1 LIALSAF
8 AQQCKSTFPV
18 VALAALLSACGGGG
32 GGDGSSGEKTTLST
46 ATPLPQLTQEP
57 GAPVMTGNIASDGFN
72 WINYRR
78 SQVGLASLARN
89 SLIDQAAFGHSE
101 YLRLNNTVSHDQV
114 AGKPGFTGARLG
126 ERLAQAGYVINERNS
141 YAYGEVIAGAANNSG
156 FYLAE
161 ELITAIYHRFV
172 IFEPIFKEG
181 GTGAVVGT
189 GAYTYFTAD
198 FAANN
203 GFGTGL
209 PAGQIVTYP
218 ISGQTKV
225 ATSFSSDNEM
235 PDPVPNQDIVG
246 YPISVHANINGM
258 LSVASFT
265 VRQRGAASDLTVR
278 LLKNESDP
286 QTPES
291 AASIIPL
298 APLAAN
304 STYDVSFSGRL
315 NGAAVSRNWSF
326 STR

>member
-1 LIALSAF
+1 MIALSAF

-32 GGDGSSGEKTTLST
+32 GTGEKTSLST

-57 GAPVMTGNIASDGFN
+57 GAPGLSGNIAADGFN

-89 SLIDQAAFGHSE
+89 SVIDQAALGHSE

-172 IFEPIFKEG
+172 IFEPVFKEI
-181 GTGAVVGT
+181 GTGAVVGA
-189 GAYTYFTAD
+189 GGYSYFTAD

-203 GFGTGL
+203 GFGPGL

-218 ISGQTKV
+218 VSGQAKV

-246 YPISVHANINGM
+246 YPISVHANIHSM
-258 LSVASFT
+258 LSVTSFT
-265 VRQRGAASDLTVR
+265 VRQRGATSDLTVR
-278 LLKNESDP
+278 QLKNDSDA
-286 QTPES
+286 QTPQW

-304 STYDVSFSGRL
+304 TTYDVNFSGTL

>member
-1 LIALSAF
+1 MIALPVF
-8 AQQCKSTFPV
+8 AQQCKSYLPV
-18 VALAALLSACGGGG
+18 LTLAALTTLLSACGGGG
-32 GGDGSSGEKTTLST
+32 NSGEKTTLST

-57 GAPVMTGNIASDGFN
+57 GAPVMTGNIATDGFN

-78 SQVGLASLARN
+78 SQIGLSSLARN
-89 SLIDQAAFGHSE
+89 SLIDNAALGHSE
-101 YLRLNNTVSHDQV
+101 YLRTNSTVSHDQV
-114 AGKPGFTGARLG
+114 AGKSGYTGAQLG
-126 ERLAQAGYVINERNS
+126 DRLAHAGYTINRANS

-181 GTGAVVGT
+181 GTGAVVGSS
-189 GAYTYFTAD
+189 GYTYFTAD

-203 GFGTGL
+203 GYGPGL
-209 PAGQIVTYP
+209 QAGQIVTYP
-218 ISGQTKV
+218 VSGQTRV
-225 ATSFSSDNEM
+225 ATSFSSDNES

-278 LLKNESDP
+278 LLKNASDP

-304 STYDVSFSGRL
+304 TTYDVSFSGRL
-315 NGAAVSRNWSF
+315 NGAAVTRNWSF

>member
-1 LIALSAF
+1 MIALSAF
-8 AQQCKSTFPV
+8 AQQCKSTFSV

-32 GGDGSSGEKTTLST
+32 SSGEKTSLST

-57 GAPVMTGNIASDGFN
+57 GSPSLSGNIATDGFN

-89 SLIDQAAFGHSE
+89 SLIDQAALGHSE
-101 YLRLNNTVSHDQV
+101 YLRTNNTVSHDQL

-126 ERLAQAGYVINERNS
+126 DRLAQAGYVINERNS

-172 IFEPIFKEG
+172 IFEPIFREG
-181 GTGAVVGT
+181 GTGAVVSPSG
-189 GAYTYFTAD
+189 YSYFTAD

-203 GFGTGL
+203 GYGPGL
-209 PAGQIVTYP
+209 QAGQIVTYP
-218 ISGQTKV
+218 VSGQTKV
-225 ATSFSSDNEM
+225 ATSFSSDNES

-258 LSVASFT
+258 LSVTSFT

-278 LLKNESDP
+278 LLKKDIDA

-304 STYDVSFSGRL
+304 TTYDVSFSGRL
-315 NGAAVSRNWSF
+315 NGAAVARNWSF
-326 STR
+326 TTR

>member
-1 LIALSAF
+1 MIALSAF
-8 AQQCKSTFPV
+8 AQQCKSTFSV

-32 GGDGSSGEKTTLST
+32 SSGEKTSLST

-57 GAPVMTGNIASDGFN
+57 GSPSLSGNIATDGFN

-89 SLIDQAAFGHSE
+89 SLIDQAALGHSE
-101 YLRLNNTVSHDQV
+101 YLRTNNTVSHDQL

-126 ERLAQAGYVINERNS
+126 DRLAQAGYVINERNS

-181 GTGAVVGT
+181 GTGAVVSPSG
-189 GAYTYFTAD
+189 YSYFTAD

-203 GFGTGL
+203 GYGPGL
-209 PAGQIVTYP
+209 QAGQIVTYP
-218 ISGQTKV
+218 VSGQTKV
-225 ATSFSSDNEM
+225 ATSFSSDNES

-258 LSVASFT
+258 LSVTSFT

-278 LLKNESDP
+278 LLKKDIDA

-304 STYDVSFSGRL
+304 TTYDVSFSGRL
-315 NGAAVSRNWSF
+315 NGAAVARNWSF
-326 STR
+326 TTR

>member
-1 LIALSAF
+1 MIALSAF
-8 AQQCKSTFPV
+8 AQQCKSTFSV

-32 GGDGSSGEKTTLST
+32 SSGEKTSLST

-57 GAPVMTGNIASDGFN
+57 GSPSLSGNIATDGFN

-78 SQVGLASLARN
+78 NQVGLASLARN
-89 SLIDQAAFGHSE
+89 SLIDQAALGHSE
-101 YLRLNNTVSHDQV
+101 YLRTNNTVSHDQL

-126 ERLAQAGYVINERNS
+126 DRLAQAGYVINERNS

-172 IFEPIFKEG
+172 IFEPIFREG
-181 GTGAVVGT
+181 GTGAVVSPSG
-189 GAYTYFTAD
+189 YSYFTAD

-203 GFGTGL
+203 GYGPGL
-209 PAGQIVTYP
+209 QAGQIVTYP
-218 ISGQTKV
+218 VSGQTKV
-225 ATSFSSDNEM
+225 ATSFSSDNES

-258 LSVASFT
+258 LSVTSFT

-278 LLKNESDP
+278 LLKKDIDA

-304 STYDVSFSGRL
+304 TTYDVSFSGRL
-315 NGAAVSRNWSF
+315 NGAAVARNWSF
-326 STR
+326 TTR

>member
-1 LIALSAF
+1 MSALTQQSKTWF
-8 AQQCKSTFPV
+8 ALLT
-18 VALAALLSACGGGG
+18 LAAALSACGGG
-32 GGDGSSGEKTTLST
+32 GSSGEKTTLST

-57 GAPVMTGNIASDGFN
+57 NSPALTGNIATDGFN

-78 SQVGLASLARN
+78 SQVGLSGLARS
-89 SLIDQAAFGHSE
+89 SLIDNAALGHSE
-101 YLRLNNTVSHDQV
+101 YLRINNTVSHDQI
-114 AGKPGFTGARLG
+114 AGKTGFTGARLG
-126 ERLAQAGYVINERNS
+126 DRLANANYVINRGNS

-172 IFEPIFKEG
+172 IFEPIFKEAG
-181 GTGAVVGT
+181 IGAVVGS
-189 GAYTYFTAD
+189 GGYAYFTAD

-203 GFGTGL
+203 GYGPGL
-209 PAGQIVTYP
+209 LAGQIVTYP
-218 ISGQTKV
+218 FSGQSKV

-246 YPISVHANINGM
+246 YPISVHANINAM
-258 LSVASFT
+258 LSVTSFT

-278 LLKNESDP
+278 MLKKDIDE

-304 STYDVSFSGRL
+304 TTYDVSFSGRL
-315 NGAAVSRNWSF
+315 NGAPVARNWSF